1 MYQCR
6 RNELKAIARD
16 LGIEPDGDRR
26 KIETWELAIER
37 AAQSMG
43 ISVEA
48 ACNPLLRFYALGEHN
63 GLSDDQIEEAIEQI
77 TEKHYFS
84 SSKRGI
90 AEAAQKRAFRQV
102 ERFAKYGWV
111 HDPSELIAEN
121 SPGIDCVQESIE
133 LAAESS
139 PGVDFAQESIELAV
153 ESSPGVDFAQELG
166 VDFAQE
172 PIELAAESFSGVDFA
187 QESIELA
194 VESSPGVDFAQ
205 EPIELAVESSPGVDF
220 AQELGVD
227 FAQEPIELAAESFS
241 GVDFAQESIELAVES
256 FSGVDFA
263 QEPIELAAE
272 SFLGVDF
279 AQEPI
284 ACDSILPQPLIFL
297 IEFLS
302 EGEGFDVQPLT
313 LTVADAW
320 NPADFGEVLYKADAS
335 GQLNLFEWEVSE
347 PLDPDDYPS
356 IAGFQQAWDA
366 WSLENP
372 EIEPIDLP
380 AENIPGVFSDIGTVE
395 TVSLESMCQWAP
407 CDQLFTGENISVQS
421 GERCFCGQAFAH
433 QCDGRTVI
441 IRVYLDR
448 VKRLFCYK
456 TRNGSN
462 LVGGR
467 SPPGGDLMA

>member
-139 PGVDFAQESIELAV
+139 PGVDFAQES
-153 ESSPGVDFAQELG
+153 
-166 VDFAQE
+166 
-172 PIELAAESFSGVDFA
+172 
-187 QESIELA
+187 
-194 VESSPGVDFAQ
+194 
-205 EPIELAVESSPGVDF
+205 IELAVESSPGVDF